1 MEIEKS
7 LRLEAAP
14 AQVWALLLDP
24 TAMMSC
30 VPGMQSVDVLGPDEY
45 LAKMKVSFS
54 FVSAS
59 FTLRTRIVESVPPSR
74 LRAEGTGEEN
84 ALASSLRQR
93 TDITLEPEDGGT
105 RLQLKVTLD
114 LVGRL
119 GTFGLAPMKTKA
131 DRLWDEFG
139 RRLAERL
146 APVGQDA
153 PRYDDSQAR
162 PGPA

>member
-24 TAMMSC
+24 EAMMSC
-30 VPGMQSVDVLGPDEY
+30 VPGMQSVEVLGPDEY

-59 FTLRTRIVESVPPSR
+59 FTLRTRIVESLPPSR

-84 ALASSLRQR
+84 ALANLEEEAGTTDFDAVAAAAKTAWNDQLSRIQIEADDRTKCIFYTALYHTMIAPALFAWWLCPVSSA
-93 TDITLEPEDGGT
+93 T
-105 RLQLKVTLD
+105 REGEHSAV
-114 LVGRL
+114 V
-119 GTFGLAPMKTKA
+119 
-131 DRLWDEFG
+131 
-139 RRLAERL
+139 
-146 APVGQDA
+146 
-153 PRYDDSQAR
+153 
-162 PGPA
+162 